1 MIFKNKEKKNE
12 AFLIDR
18 WNHKHHI
25 YASISDDYIQTY
37 IETLSEDKGI
47 VLRREHA
54 KELVRYL
61 SKLYGFKKFID
72 KCPYCQVDFKGEI
85 EIPMEEV
92 MFK

>member
-12 AFLIDR
+12 AFLIDK
-18 WNHKHHI
+18 WSHVHYINAI
-25 YASISDDYIQTY
+25 QGSDYIQTY
-37 IETLSEDKGI
+37 IETLSKDKGI
-47 VLRREHA
+47 VLQREHA